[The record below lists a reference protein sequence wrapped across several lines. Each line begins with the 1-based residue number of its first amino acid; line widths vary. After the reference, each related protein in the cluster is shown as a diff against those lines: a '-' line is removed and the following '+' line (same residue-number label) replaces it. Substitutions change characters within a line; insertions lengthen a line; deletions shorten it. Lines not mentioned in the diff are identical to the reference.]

1 MTELS
6 PLRRLARALPLLLV
20 LAALLAPASVA
31 LAASSSGTFGQT
43 QVKTT
48 YNRSIEFSVP
58 FTSGVVPSR
67 VEARVVFPGAIGPFI
82 ADVKAPTS
90 AGTTTLTYALD
101 LSADGHMVPNTTL
114 SITWA
119 AYDARGATP
128 VVSDAF
134 TYRYLDTSH
143 DWQTVTGTIV
153 TVHWYDGSEAFARKA
168 MAIGDKAIAETSALL
183 GVTETKKID
192 FYIYGDDASFRAALG
207 PGTREN
213 VGGQAHSDIR
223 TLFALITPDQI
234 NDAWV
239 GIVIPHELTHLV
251 FDTAVK
257 NPYRFPP
264 RWLNEGLAVYLSQG
278 YDPSDRSLVA
288 SAVSSGDLI
297 PLTAL
302 GGQFPTDAQKTYL
315 AYAESVSAIAYLVN
329 RQGRDA
335 LVNLVLAY
343 KDGLTDDEAFSK
355 ALGMDLAAFEQGWLA
370 DLGAKTPTQYGP
382 QPNPSGP
389 LPPGWDAAPAA
400 SSGLGPLSA
409 PGAKPTPAGS
419 GDTAATPVPTP
430 APGGDSSGSGRDIT
444 LILLAIV
451 VVSGAMLAGL
461 VLAGRRASAP

>member
-1 MTELS
+1 MS
-6 PLRRLARALPLLLV
+6 AVPSLRRLARAVPLLLV
-20 LAALLAPASVA
+20 LAALLVPASA
-31 LAASSSGTFGQT
+31 THAASSAGTFGET
-43 QVKTT
+43 QVKAT
-48 YNRSIEFSVP
+48 YNQSLEFSIP
-58 FTSGVVPSR
+58 FTSDVVPSR
-67 VEARVVFPGAIGPFI
+67 VEVRVVFPGAIGPFI
-82 ADVKAPTS
+82 AEVLVATT
-90 AGTTTLTYALD
+90 AGTNTLRYTMD
-101 LSADGHMVPNTTL
+101 LSAGGHMVPNTTL
-114 SITWA
+114 SISWA
-119 AYDARGATP
+119 AFDTAGSTP
-128 VVSDAF
+128 VVSDPF

-143 DWQTVTGTIV
+143 DWQTVAGDIV
-153 TVHWYDGSEAFARKA
+153 VVHWYSGSEAFARKA
-168 MAIGDKAIAETSALL
+168 MAIGDKAIADTSSLL
-183 GVTETKKID
+183 GVTETRKID
-192 FYIYGDDASFRAALG
+192 FYIYGDDASFRGALG

-213 VGGQAHSDIR
+213 VGGQAHADIR

-278 YDPSDRSLVA
+278 FDASDRSLVA

-315 AYAESVSAIAYLVN
+315 AYAESVSAIDYLV
-329 RQGRDA
+329 GSLGKDA

-343 KDGLTDDEAFSK
+343 KAGLTDDEAFTK
-355 ALGMDLAAFEQGWLA
+355 ALGMDLAAFQQGWLT

-382 QPNPSGP
+382 KPNPSGP
-389 LPPGWDAAPAA
+389 LPPGWGAAPGA
-400 SSGLGPLSA
+400 SANPGTSSA
-409 PGAKPTPAGS
+409 PGATSTPASS
-419 GDTAATPVPTP
+419 GDTAATAAP
-430 APGGDSSGSGRDIT
+430 APGSGSDSSGSGDVT

>member
-1 MTELS
+1 MTARS
-6 PLRRLARALPLLLV
+6 PLRRLALALPLLLV

-31 LAASSSGTFGQT
+31 LAASSSGTFGDT
-43 QVKTT
+43 QVKAT
-48 YNRSIEFSVP
+48 YNQSLEFSVT
-58 FTSGVVPSR
+58 FTTDVVPLR

-82 ADVKAPTS
+82 GEVKAPTA
-90 AGTTTLTYALD
+90 AGTHTLTYSMD
-101 LSADGHMVPNTTL
+101 LSAGGHMVPNTTL

-119 AYDARGATP
+119 AYDASGATP

-143 DWQTVTGTIV
+143 DWQTVSGTIV
-153 TVHWYDGSEAFARKA
+153 TVHWYSGSEAFARKA
-168 MAIGDKAIAETSALL
+168 MAIGEKAIADTSALL
-183 GVTETKKID
+183 GVGETKKID
-192 FYIYGDDASFRAALG
+192 FYIYGDDTSFRDALG

-234 NDAWV
+234 NDSWV

-278 YDPSDRSLVA
+278 FDPSDKGLVA
-288 SAVSSGDLI
+288 AAVSSGDLI

-329 RQGRDA
+329 SQGKDA

-343 KDGLTDDEAFSK
+343 KDGLTDDEAFTK
-355 ALGMDLAAFEQGWLA
+355 ALGMDLAAFQQGWLTS
-370 DLGAKTPTQYGP
+370 LGAKTPTQYGP

-400 SSGLGPLSA
+400 SSGPGTSAA
-409 PGAKPTPAGS
+409 PGATPTPASS
-419 GDTAATPVPTP
+419 GDPAATPVPTP
-430 APGGDSSGSGRDIT
+430 TPGGGSSGGGGDIT

-451 VVSGAMLAGL
+451 LVSGAMLAGL